1 MRTFKNFQ
9 IIPFKSAHEWGDML
23 LLGGWSPTVRK
34 VSCETYR

>member
-1 MRTFKNFQ
+1 
-9 IIPFKSAHEWGDML
+9 ML